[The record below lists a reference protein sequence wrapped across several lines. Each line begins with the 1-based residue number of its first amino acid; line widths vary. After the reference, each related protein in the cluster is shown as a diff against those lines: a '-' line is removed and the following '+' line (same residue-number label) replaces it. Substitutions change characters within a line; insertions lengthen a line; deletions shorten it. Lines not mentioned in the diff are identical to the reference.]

1 MAISFKNRKREL
13 NKKNKE
19 INNLRERWDEVD
31 REAAARGAAILINNG
46 SADFGKVNYSFTAD
60 KDVEEFEKQVSVQTE
75 LIDKLYNDPKMQK
88 ASEELNTL
96 LDAMPEPDLDDDEF
110 EKIAD
115 IFDDEF
121 ADIFYDDEE

>member
-1 MAISFKNRKREL
+1 MAISFEDRKREL

-19 INNLRERWDEVD
+19 INNLRERWNEVD

-88 ASEELNTL
+88 ASEKLNTL
-96 LDAMPEPDLDDDEF
+96 LDAMPEPDLDDL
-110 EKIAD
+110 
-115 IFDDEF
+115 
-121 ADIFYDDEE
+121 DEEEEE